1 MEFSGSET
9 IKAPREKVFDFLTDP
24 KNFSSG
30 IPDIKKIEIIS
41 PEKFKVV
48 AKLGISFIRGTFTI
62 DFDVVEKERPSHARL
77 KGHGT
82 GVGSAVDMDIVV
94 DLEEQDSN
102 TILKWK
108 ADAKVSGM
116 LASLGQRM
124 LGSVAE
130 KIAREIFEN
139 IHKGM
144 EKC

>member
-1 MEFSGSET
+1 MEFSGSEI

-48 AKLGISFIRGTFTI
+48 AKLGISFLRGTFTI
-62 DFDVVEKERPSHARL
+62 DFDVVEKERPSHTRL

-82 GVGSAVDMDIVV
+82 GVGSAVDLDIVV

-102 TILKWK
+102 TIMKWK

-130 KIAREIFEN
+130 KIVREIFEN
-139 IHKGM
+139 IHKGV